1 MSEAALVERF
11 SRSATAPLTTRVF
24 VIEDHTLVREGLLA
38 LLRGDTSIE
47 VVGDSHS
54 VEGAETLIEQANPDI
69 VVTDLGMDECVFS
82 MIRNLRKSMPRLRY
96 IVVTAFDTDLN
107 INAALQ
113 LGVHGFF
120 KKTDSSDEL
129 LDAVLQVSHGHTV
142 YSEAIRAR
150 MDQLC
155 QRSEVG
161 AANTAKPLSL
171 REVEVLRLVA
181 QGLSAKEV
189 AKTLQ
194 ISVKT
199 VDRHKSNIMQ
209 KLNMHNQVE
218 LTRYAIRGGLV
229 NV

>member
-1 MSEAALVERF
+1 MSEVVVAERV
-11 SRSATAPLTTRVF
+11 SPVTNANTKVF
-24 VIEDHTLVREGLLA
+24 VIEDHNLVREGLLA
-38 LLRGDTSIE
+38 LLRSDDSIE

-54 VEGAETLIEQANPDI
+54 VEGAEALIANANPDV
-69 VVTDLGMDECVFS
+69 VVTDIGMDECVFS
-82 MIRNLRKSMPRLRY
+82 MIRDLRKTNPKLRF
-96 IVVTAFDTDLN
+96 IAVTAFDTDLN
-107 INAALQ
+107 ISSALQ
-113 LGVHGFF
+113 LGVHGFL

-129 LDAVLQVSHGHTV
+129 LDAIVQVSAGNTV
-142 YSEAIRAR
+142 YSDSIRSR
-150 MDQLC
+150 IEQL
-155 QRSEVG
+155 RNHLEVG
-161 AANTAKPLSL
+161 SSTMGKPLSL

-189 AKTLQ
+189 AKNLQ